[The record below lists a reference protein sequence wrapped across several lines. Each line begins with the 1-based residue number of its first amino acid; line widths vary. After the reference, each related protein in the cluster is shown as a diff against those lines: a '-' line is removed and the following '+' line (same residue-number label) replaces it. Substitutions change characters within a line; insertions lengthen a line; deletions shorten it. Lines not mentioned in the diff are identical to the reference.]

1 METEI
6 YFIRHGATIMNVNGL
21 LQGNIDTQLSPN
33 GIEQAK
39 RAREFVEKNGL
50 IFTKVISSPLSR
62 AFNTAVI
69 VSGFE
74 EEKVDTDDR
83 LKEIHF
89 GEFEGAVVEE
99 LKQQDGEVIFSH
111 PDRFE
116 SKEGESYYDVVERL
130 SGFVKDIVNTYE
142 TTENE
147 KILVASHGAAIR
159 AIDMCFNK
167 TEMKDFW
174 KPRVNNCEIF
184 KLKKDGEKYSLE
196 VFFEGY
202 HRVTD
207 L

>member
-33 GIEQAK
+33 GVEQAK
-39 RAREFVEKNGL
+39 RAREFVKKNGL
-50 IFTKVISSPLSR
+50 KFTKVISSPLSR
-62 AFNTAVI
+62 ALNTAVI

-74 EEKVDTDDR
+74 ENRVDTDDR
-83 LKEIHF
+83 LKEILF
-89 GEFEGAVVEE
+89 GEYEGAVVEE
-99 LKQQDGEVIFSH
+99 LKQQEGEVIFSH
-111 PDRFE
+111 PEKFK
-116 SKEGESYYDVVERL
+116 SKEGESYYDLLERL
-130 SGFVKDIVNTYE
+130 SGFVKDIVDIYE
-142 TTENE
+142 TTKDE
-147 KILVASHGAAIR
+147 KILIASHGAAIR
-159 AIDMCFNK
+159 AIKMCFDNRD
-167 TEMKDFW
+167 MKDFW

-184 KLKKDGEKYSLE
+184 KLKKDGDNYSME